1 MKSSSIFIGV
11 LLAFGLLGAGC
22 KSPTSVS
29 SAPYV
34 TISPSNLRQ
43 AEFVVDTFQA
53 RIFNHDLAQT
63 YFGWNMGDSSVF
75 TPVQCPTCNF
85 QAIHNYTKP
94 GTYAV
99 TVNAFDLYSNTIIT
113 STTTSVTIDTA
124 KSTVEIIPQFYNGI
138 QTMNNFGLT
147 PFALS
152 VKTSLPD
159 NDLYQFWDFGDGT
172 AASFISGPSHH
183 TFPQP
188 GSYIVKVDVYQKN
201 GVYVGNDTA
210 AITINWPD
218 ISPASLAAIK
228 QMGRV
233 EVFLMVDSSA
243 SIPPVF
249 LPLSLALSFKAANT
263 ISGWNGNNFSV
274 DYKTNLPLDF
284 MMSGGLSN
292 DGKKMDSLTFST
304 IDGPNYFHYGF
315 KVSDLKLINV
325 DTATFVFSIF
335 GENLTKNLHI
345 ESFSAEDGSVQKIG
359 PTDFWGN
366 FLVRDD
372 TGQPIPQCV
381 LVFMKQ

>member
-75 TPVQCPTCNF
+75 TPVRCPTCNF

-172 AASFISGPSHH
+172 SGSFLSGSITH

-188 GSYIVKVDVYQKN
+188 GLYLLKVDVYQRS
-201 GVYVGNDTA
+201 GVFVGTDTA
-210 AITINWPD
+210 AITINWPGFN
-218 ISPASLAAIK
+218 LADIK
-228 QMGRV
+228 QTGRV
-233 EVFLMVDSSA
+233 DEYLNVDSTYSIFSQVENFQPLAIGEPYDGSSSWIGNNFMIDVNNGTLYVHFSGSLSDDGKNITSLVVTAVDSSG
-243 SIPPVF
+243 SSYSMKYSYSLTTIPLISVTDNSFIYKVSRDTMKSNLQNLSLTGLINSVRIIGNPTNWGLFMNRNNTNGTF
-249 LPLSLALSFKAANT
+249 LPQC
-263 ISGWNGNNFSV
+263 V
-274 DYKTNLPLDF
+274 
-284 MMSGGLSN
+284 
-292 DGKKMDSLTFST
+292 
-304 IDGPNYFHYGF
+304 
-315 KVSDLKLINV
+315 
-325 DTATFVFSIF
+325 FVFS
-335 GENLTKNLHI
+335 
-345 ESFSAEDGSVQKIG
+345 
-359 PTDFWGN
+359 
-366 FLVRDD
+366 
-372 TGQPIPQCV
+372 
-381 LVFMKQ
+381 KQ